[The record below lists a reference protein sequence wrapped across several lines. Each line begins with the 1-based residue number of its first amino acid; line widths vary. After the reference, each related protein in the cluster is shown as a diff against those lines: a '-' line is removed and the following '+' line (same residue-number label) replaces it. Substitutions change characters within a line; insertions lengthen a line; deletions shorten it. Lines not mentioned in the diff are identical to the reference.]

1 MRARI
6 THTFEYLY
14 SAPVLLGPH
23 RFCLKPRGHGFQKLI
38 DFQLQISPIPNYL
51 YPLVAASG
59 DEIMR
64 ARFLGSSDRFQVIST
79 SLVESELAPP
89 LQSCLEE
96 SEPQLPYPVGRLN
109 GDLVGALE
117 GWLPNGQHDPAAVDM
132 AQEAL
137 MGSDQ
142 RALMFL
148 QQLVEIIQDRVKY
161 TQRHGGPAWPAG
173 RTLKERVG
181 SCRDLAMLMVEACRC
196 VGLPARFVSGY
207 HLVEPRPSQYDLHAW
222 TEVYLPGAGWRGFD
236 PSGMG
241 SIDDRYITLA
251 TSSKPE
257 LTAAVSGSFSGP
269 PGVTSSFS
277 WSIEA
282 EILQQSTLA
291 ISEGGQELSNIQASF
306 SSQSSSSS
314 EASFSSEASSSGK
327 ALPSSQASSSGQAS
341 PLPSEVAWL
350 AGNSM

>member
-1 MRARI
+1 MRARV
-6 THTFEYLY
+6 THTFTYRY

-23 RFCLKPRGHGFQKLI
+23 RFCLKPRGHGFQNLLAF
-38 DFQLQISPIPNYL
+38 DLAISPEPSRL
-51 YPLVAASG
+51 FPLMAASG
-59 DEIMR
+59 DEILR
-64 ARFLGSSDRFQVIST
+64 GRFSGETDRFVVRCVSE
-79 SLVESELAPP
+79 VETQTAPL
-89 LQSCLEE
+89 LQACLEE
-96 SEPQLPYPVGRLN
+96 NEPQLPYPMGRLN
-109 GDLVGALE
+109 SDLMGSLQ
-117 GWLPNGQHDPAAVDM
+117 GWLPNGQHDPAAVDV

-161 TQRHGGPAWPAG
+161 TQRHVGPAWPAG

-207 HLVEPRPSQYDLHAW
+207 HLVDPKPERYDLHAW
-222 TEVYLPGAGWRGFD
+222 AEVYLPGAGWRGFD

-251 TSSKPE
+251 TSSKPD
-257 LTAAVSGSFSGP
+257 LTAAITGSFSGP
-269 PGVTSSFS
+269 PGVESVLD

-282 EILQQSTLA
+282 DV
-291 ISEGGQELSNIQASF
+291 F
-306 SSQSSSSS
+306 
-314 EASFSSEASSSGK
+314 
-327 ALPSSQASSSGQAS
+327 
-341 PLPSEVAWL
+341 EVCA
-350 AGNSM
+350 A

>member
-1 MRARI
+1 MRARVI
-6 THTFEYLY
+6 HTFTYRY

-23 RFCLKPRGHGFQKLI
+23 RFCLKPRGHGFQRLL
-38 DFQLQISPIPNYL
+38 DFQLAISPEPGRL

-59 DEIMR
+59 DEILR
-64 ARFLGSSDRFQVIST
+64 ARFSGAADAFTVRAS
-79 SLVESELAPP
+79 SLVDTETAPL
-89 LQSCLEE
+89 LQACLEDN
-96 SEPQLPYPVGRLN
+96 EPLLPYPVGHLN
-109 GDLVGALE
+109 GDLAGSLE
-117 GWLPNGQHDPAAVDM
+117 GWLPNGQHDPAAVDV

-148 QQLVEIIQDRVKY
+148 QQLVEMIQDRVKY
-161 TQRHGGPAWPAG
+161 TQRHVGPAWPAG

-207 HLVEPRPSQYDLHAW
+207 HLVEPKPERYDLHAW
-222 TEVYLPGAGWRGFD
+222 AEVYLPGAGWRGFD

-241 SIDDRYITLA
+241 VIDDRYITLA

-257 LTAAVSGSFSGP
+257 LTAAITGSFSGP
-269 PGVTSSFS
+269 AGVESALE

-282 EILQQSTLA
+282 EIEEPA
-291 ISEGGQELSNIQASF
+291 
-306 SSQSSSSS
+306 
-314 EASFSSEASSSGK
+314 
-327 ALPSSQASSSGQAS
+327 
-341 PLPSEVAWL
+341 VAVT
-350 AGNSM
+350 AP

>member
-6 THTFEYLY
+6 THSFDYLY

-38 DFQLQISPIPNYL
+38 DFQLHISPIPNYL

-79 SLVESELAPP
+79 SLVESEQAPP

-96 SEPQLPYPVGRLN
+96 AEPQLPYPVGRLN

-173 RTLKERVG
+173 RTIKERVG

-207 HLVEPRPSQYDLHAW
+207 HLVEPRPSHYDLHAW

-236 PSGMG
+236 PSGKG

-282 EILQQSTLA
+282 EILQQNILA
-291 ISEGGQELSNIQASF
+291 ISNSDQASPYGQP
-306 SSQSSSSS
+306 SLNSQ
-314 EASFSSEASSSGK
+314 
-327 ALPSSQASSSGQAS
+327 ALPSSEIPLSSQVLPNSQVLSSNEAP
-341 PLPSEVAWL
+341 PLPGEVVWL